1 MSIQVNQIKGDIVEL
16 LFNPREEDL
25 RVGENLCL
33 RDPASGQGLVVQVI
47 EFRTASYPSLLRE
60 QLQLVLGAGGAP
72 LLGGEGAS
80 LADVADSLSPRP
92 PVSRGSVLPATAGGT
107 LEETLPEA
115 ELRNLKVAVAKI
127 RQLIQGPGTAPATP
141 GLRAGDL
148 GQARW
153 EQWDGWIPA
162 RDVVIERTADAEVF
176 ANCVVSAGNPLF
188 IGRTLHGA
196 RFEVEGRDLEKVNI
210 ITGVK
215 GAGKSHLAKVLL
227 LQLIERGAPCIVFD
241 INREYIHLPPH
252 RLYPGT
258 RKAERRGIIHLEAGG
273 NLRLGIQ
280 QFGLGPLS
288 TMMAKYGLPEVSA
301 MYFENRVARLLE
313 EVEEARQRGRRAPFI
328 GIDQLIQMAEQ
339 NEFSAAGDRSTL
351 IVNGAIRSRL
361 EALRN
366 TRLFARNPAEA
377 TSLRD
382 YYELVREG
390 GALVIDISGL
400 GNLARVGF
408 VQAIIE
414 TIKEIC
420 EEEIA
425 SGAYRF
431 PFVFF
436 EEAHLYV
443 NKSSIDYIV
452 TRARHLGVTTFFVT
466 NMIVAMDEVVLRQA
480 DNLFLLRL
488 PFDDD
493 VRHVAK
499 SATTDYE
506 TMSAFVRRL
515 RGFHALLI
523 GRVTRGYPL
532 IVEIDRLAGI
542 NTAGETKYFFRG
554 RESGNQEIRE

>member
-33 RDPASGQGLVVQVI
+33 RDPVSGQGLVVQVI

-72 LLGGEGAS
+72 LLGGEGVS

-92 PVSRGSVLPATAGGT
+92 PLGT

-127 RQLIQGPGTAPATP
+127 RQLIQGSGAAQPTP
-141 GLRAGDL
+141 GLRTGDL
-148 GQARW
+148 GQAYW

-273 NLRLGIQ
+273 DPSGSSPSGRSLRLGIQ

-339 NEFSAAGDRSTL
+339 NEFSAGDRSTL

-366 TRLFARNPAEA
+366 TRLFARNPTEA

-382 YYELVREG
+382 YYDLVREG

-425 SGAYRF
+425 AGSYRF

-542 NTAGETKYFFRG
+542 NTAGETKYFFRE
-554 RESGNQEIRE
+554 R

>member
-33 RDPASGQGLVVQVI
+33 RDPVSGQGLVVQVI

-60 QLQLVLGAGGAP
+60 QLQLVLGAAGDAP
-72 LLGGEGAS
+72 LLGQGAT
-80 LADVADSLSPRP
+80 LLSGLDDPLTSRP
-92 PVSRGSVLPATAGGT
+92 PVGT

-127 RQLIQGPGTAPATP
+127 RQLIQGPGAAKATP
-141 GLRAGDL
+141 GLRTGDL
-148 GQARW
+148 GQAYW

-176 ANCVVSAGNPLF
+176 ANCVVSAGNPLLL
-188 IGRTLHGA
+188 GRTLHGA

-258 RKAERRGIIHLEAGG
+258 RQAERRGIIHLEAGG
-273 NLRLGIQ
+273 DPSGSSPSGRSLRLGIQ

-554 RESGNQEIRE
+554 QEAGGK